1 MSNKIEIEAI
11 DIIFIMDTL
20 KVLGQ
25 ALNTH
30 HSVQNIDD
38 VEELLIE
45 AEGILNKSM
54 EVVHEDIDLLRPTRY
69 EVA

>member
-1 MSNKIEIEAI
+1 MSNKIEIEAF

-20 KVLGQ
+20 KVIGQ
-25 ALNTH
+25 ALNPK
-30 HSVQNIDD
+30 SREFD
-38 VEELLIE
+38 ELEDLIIE
-45 AEGILNKSM
+45 SERILNKSM

>member
-1 MSNKIEIEAI
+1 MSNKIEIDAI

-25 ALNTH
+25 ALDSSTEGFDEVN
-30 HSVQNIDD
+30 
-38 VEELLIE
+38 ELLIE
-45 AEGILNKSM
+45 SEGILNKSM

-69 EVA
+69 QVA

>member
-25 ALNTH
+25 SLDLK
-30 HSVQNIDD
+30 SPDFSEVL
-38 VEELLIE
+38 ELLIE
-45 AEGILNKSM
+45 SEGILNKSM